1 MFEPTI
7 ACETDRLLAGMKT
20 FAAETG
26 QTLKAVFVD
35 QMRLA
40 SNSLAKNFPAKS
52 QGIQRKAVLG
62 DLGNIFIEIDDPLF
76 LENWAGIGERAPAR
90 VFKTKS
96 GAVFGVEQA
105 QYNPSGDMSAMDA
118 QHRKYRTKGGRVTKA
133 GSFTRDIGRWKFV
146 NRMVVGK
153 GAVERYARK
162 YLYPRAG
169 AMKSGWL
176 LPSVAPV
183 RSKAPSWVL
192 KARHAVGEQSEYTDQ
207 MDLFASGFLKL
218 NNMITYA
225 ARQMGLV
232 RIELQ
237 KRQRDLKSYA
247 GKRLQQRIA
256 KFNARP
262 NGG

>member
-52 QGIQRKAVLG
+52 QGMQRKAIAG
-62 DLGNIFIEIDDPLF
+62 DIGNIFIEIDDPLF
-76 LENWAGIGERAPAR
+76 LENWAGIGEKAPAR

-96 GAVFGVEQA
+96 GAVLGVEQA
-105 QYNPSGDMSAMDA
+105 SYNAQGDMTAMDA
-118 QHRKYRTKGGRVTKA
+118 HHKRYRTKAGRVTKA
-133 GSFTRDIGRWKFV
+133 GSFTRDIGRWKYI
-146 NRMVVGK
+146 NRQVVAK
-153 GAVERYARK
+153 GAVARYARK
-162 YLYPRAG
+162 YLFPRVG

-176 LPSVAPV
+176 LPSGAPV
-183 RSKAPSWVL
+183 QSKAPAWVL

-207 MDLFASGFLKL
+207 MDLFATGFLKL
-218 NNMITYA
+218 NNRITYA
-225 ARQMGLV
+225 ARQMGIV

-237 KRQRDLKSYA
+237 KRQRDLKTYA
-247 GKRLQQRIA
+247 GKRLQQRID
-256 KFNARP
+256 KFNSRS
-262 NGG
+262 NG